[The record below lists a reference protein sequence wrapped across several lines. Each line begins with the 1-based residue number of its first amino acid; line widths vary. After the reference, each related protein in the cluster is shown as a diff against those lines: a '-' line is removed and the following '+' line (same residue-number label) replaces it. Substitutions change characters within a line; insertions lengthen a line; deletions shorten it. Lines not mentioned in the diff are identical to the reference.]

1 MKKRILSL
9 LLSLALLISLAPAA
23 LAASPTQVVALKIN
37 SPWCVIGS
45 ETTTIDTA
53 NDKVVPVAESGR
65 TLVPIARIL
74 EAFGGSAKIG
84 RASCRERV

>member
-53 NDKVVPVAESGR
+53 NDKVVPVA
-65 TLVPIARIL
+65 
-74 EAFGGSAKIG
+74 
-84 RASCRERV
+84 

>member
-37 SPWCVIGS
+37 SP
-45 ETTTIDTA
+45 
-53 NDKVVPVAESGR
+53 
-65 TLVPIARIL
+65 
-74 EAFGGSAKIG
+74 
-84 RASCRERV
+84 